1 MPNFVI
7 SILSTSEKIPEA
19 RWVVRILSTKVFYL
33 PIFFVNQAKDGSHRG
48 QEGGS
53 GSQNMVS
60 QMETSLGED
69 KDNDLSDEIVVGHLN
84 LHIPKKGKESCIW
97 PNFKCVWWKRNWHQ
111 HFSHQSGRLV
121 ASFEIRFIPKRQH
134 FSITRSPH
142 CLVTFFIKL
151 NIFMSSSAWFQ
162 IKRTRWVDQLSWPS
176 SDIYSCLK
184 IKRKKPQPL
193 WYIRVIKFNPGKW

>member
-1 MPNFVI
+1 
-7 SILSTSEKIPEA
+7 
-19 RWVVRILSTKVFYL
+19 
-33 PIFFVNQAKDGSHRG
+33 
-48 QEGGS
+48 
-53 GSQNMVS
+53 MVS

-121 ASFEIRFIPKRQH
+121 ASFEIRFIPSRQH

-142 CLVTFFIKL
+142 CLATYRASLIFSCIFLPQRGFRSNGQDGKSSRCGCRLILFFSLK
-151 NIFMSSSAWFQ
+151 WK
-162 IKRTRWVDQLSWPS
+162 KRTAGTF
-176 SDIYSCLK
+176 
-184 IKRKKPQPL
+184 PL
-193 WYIRVIKFNPGKW
+193 WDIRVMTFNPGNW